1 LIDAAIGKKT
11 TQAAEGPKK
20 ERKKPNSAGCDK
32 QIPHQ
37 SLTIAMLRS
46 SSSSACIP
54 TPPLLQRAENVRC
67 SPHDQQ
73 LMIVLIDRQIEAVSA
88 MMLL

>member
-1 LIDAAIGKKT
+1 
-11 TQAAEGPKK
+11 
-20 ERKKPNSAGCDK
+20 
-32 QIPHQ
+32 
-37 SLTIAMLRS
+37 MLRS

-54 TPPLLQRAENVRC
+54 TPPLPQRAENVRC